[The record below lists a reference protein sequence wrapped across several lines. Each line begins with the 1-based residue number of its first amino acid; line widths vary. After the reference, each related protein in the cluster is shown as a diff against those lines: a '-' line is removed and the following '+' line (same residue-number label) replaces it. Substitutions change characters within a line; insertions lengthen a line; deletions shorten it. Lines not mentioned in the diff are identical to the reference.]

1 MNGFKQTSGQ
11 AFQSSGSTNSLHP
24 IYALL
29 ANIQIAYARK
39 APKLVL
45 ADARE
50 SFCYVSIILKHQ
62 YFVQAKM
69 S

>member
-11 AFQSSGSTNSLHP
+11 AFQSSGLTNSLHP

-50 SFCYVSIILKHQ
+50 YFCYVSIILKH
-62 YFVQAKM
+62 
-69 S
+69 